1 MSRGCWLV
9 GPAAPLACDRNTSC
23 EVQHELCGLNEVA
36 ETVWRTGVEVTGNV
50 CSSRGGFLGTQREQS
65 EPGLRHL
72 NPKGLVLLEEQNFKC
87 FKPATGERSTVKRRR
102 ERFKAFE
109 PEGLGFTLA

>member
-1 MSRGCWLV
+1 MSRGCWSV

-50 CSSRGGFLGTQREQS
+50 CFSRGG
-65 EPGLRHL
+65 H
-72 NPKGLVLLEEQNFKC
+72 
-87 FKPATGERSTVKRRR
+87 ERCNGNMM
-102 ERFKAFE
+102 EGFKAFE
-109 PEGLGFTLA
+109 PGRAWFRSKSETSNALNPNRTEERAEREV